1 PGSRPC
7 VVLRR
12 RTPRRGGRP
21 RLPRDALGLK
31 RPLSHRAPGV
41 SSAGRRPPALAR
53 ARMSAPSAS
62 SRHGALTRDEIADL
76 ATLAGLAVAPDEARR
91 LADDLGAILDHMSE
105 LAAVDTDGVPPMTHA
120 VAVPLRLRPDL
131 VAPS

>member
-1 PGSRPC
+1 
-7 VVLRR
+7 
-12 RTPRRGGRP
+12 
-21 RLPRDALGLK
+21 
-31 RPLSHRAPGV
+31 
-41 SSAGRRPPALAR
+41 
-53 ARMSAPSAS
+53 MSAPSAS

-131 VAPS
+131 VAPSLPVDEALAAAPDRDGDGFRVPAAVIAGKDPGR